1 MRRGR
6 DGGCE
11 IFSSLGAEAVEGRRV
26 GSRVINCDAFVS
38 SMCID
43 IIGGG
48 GGGYLRSVRKQLSS
62 TGVSLE
68 GGFEV
73 GNMISSDW
81 ETAFLTAS
89 VPSSS
94 L

>member
-43 IIGGG
+43 IIRRGRLPPLREEAAVFYGCELGGR
-48 GGGYLRSVRKQLSS
+48 L
-62 TGVSLE
+62 
-68 GGFEV
+68 
-73 GNMISSDW
+73 
-81 ETAFLTAS
+81 
-89 VPSSS
+89 
-94 L
+94 